1 MPPTM
6 MPRSCGDSRRRPASA
21 AAVSTKGLSE
31 ANRTVNMENM
41 IQAAHEHLVGASPR
55 SCSPRPRQKLRD
67 NQKDGDQGITTSS
80 SEVAKLEDHMDGF
93 PLVPLP
99 VIPQLGIADLGRLE
113 RGLNELLRSLMPHE
127 SDQQLGRYAT
137 RQLELVQRQL
147 TQQRAQERVF
157 RMLQGELPVTLAPI
171 EAVTLKKSSSAAAAG
186 KIGLTS
192 RPEFVEPSHSSSI
205 AASDKKSSFNSQDS
219 RDSNEAANR
228 HWKGKKAGIEIARA
242 MIQANAGKKC
252 VAVCP
257 TAFVVSVGGNLSRKR
272 RRQRIPKRSPEEEAR
287 YQSQQLEREREN
299 RRQAAYQRLLARRE
313 LQAKRKQEHKQT
325 KKDAGKDQ
333 VDNPDAFRGEQDE
346 KQQHCSNSECGSET
360 SDVSNCSESDEAN
373 EKAILAL
380 EVHITPPAGG
390 EDDCTKSERSES
402 DEEGRDV
409 DGDCEEY
416 SELAD
421 SNSGANNEQ
430 LVVDEHQLN
439 ESVASGN
446 EEPANANLIG
456 GSKQSS
462 STPVDTTI
470 SIEQKETTNP
480 SENEPT
486 FKGKSNENGLEGDDS
501 SNDQQKAIVLD
512 LQRFMNARAA
522 TKLKQ
527 LQEEKDARQNE
538 VRNDA
543 GVPVISLLLY
553 NPSPTRIIGI
563 EENVSAAKPYADHTD
578 DNSLLPKCRSRDLH
592 DTCQNELIAEEM
604 VEPTPDEKPPS
615 WIDEVRQSAEEARAK
630 SPENTHIS
638 WAPTLPRAP
647 VAECK
652 DYRFY
657 FSNFHCILTSVFEQ
671 CRSNSSNSSSAS
683 SLYHR
688 PVGTTGE
695 HTMRLQQKLYESWQ
709 SIMQDY
715 ATVFGPKI
723 EAPKGM
729 VPLAAAKPWAPHYRI
744 NSTARKEV
752 SEIVTQALQ
761 RLGGGWE
768 EHPSGLGLKTTWNL
782 LWTWS
787 KPRVERQT
795 LLAWQKVNH
804 FQHAKALTRKDCLK
818 KHIGKYLAAGGRL
831 RQAFDIIPPTFLLPK
846 EYVGFVHAFQER
858 CERLRRSGLPESKN
872 IWIMKPVALS
882 RGRGISLVNDLS
894 QVIYGEQVVIQE
906 YIAAPRLL
914 DGFKF
919 DLRLYV
925 LVTSFNPLEAFLY
938 DEGFVRLCT
947 RPYEDSDL
955 SNIFVH
961 LTNSSIQKDNE
972 EAIAGSAN
980 PIASAMKEEGTS
992 TQSIYNSD
1000 ATQKD
1005 AGGTKTT
1012 LAYLWRRLE
1021 ADGVDVE
1028 QVKRSIEEVVV
1039 KALLC
1044 GEDQIPFQV
1053 NSFDLLGYDILLDAD
1068 LRPWL
1073 IEINSSPSMAR
1084 DNDLD
1089 YQVKD
1094 AMMLDT
1100 LRVVDPLHF
1109 DRAKLAEVIARR
1121 QRDLEDEK
1129 RRPHAHTRHPREA
1142 EELAARQLNEDL
1154 TSILRGKVPRGYGE
1168 LPENIGNYRRL
1179 CPQTTIYNQLVKLKR
1194 SCLRGGERKA

>member
-6 MPRSCGDSRRRPASA
+6 VPRSRGDGGRRPRPASA
-21 AAVSTKGLSE
+21 AALSFKRPSDTKW
-31 ANRTVNMENM
+31 AVTTDNM
-41 IQAAHEHLVGASPR
+41 IQAAHEHLAGASLSSR
-55 SCSPRPRQKLRD
+55 IRRRPRD
-67 NQKDGDQGITTSS
+67 NQEDGDRLQQ
-80 SEVAKLEDHMDGF
+80 SEVVRLADHMDSF

-99 VIPQLGIADLGRLE
+99 VIPQLNIVDLEKVE
-113 RGLNELLRSLMPHE
+113 RGLNELLGSLMPHE

-137 RQLELVQRQL
+137 RQLSLVQRQL
-147 TQQRAQERVF
+147 TQQRAQDRVF
-157 RMLQGELPVTLAPI
+157 HMLHGDLPAILAPI
-171 EAVTLKKSSSAAAAG
+171 EAVALRKSSSASAVVKPGPSSATQSQRSGSEAAG
-186 KIGLTS
+186 L
-192 RPEFVEPSHSSSI
+192 
-205 AASDKKSSFNSQDS
+205 
-219 RDSNEAANR
+219 
-228 HWKGKKAGIEIARA
+228 HWKSKKMGVEMARA
-242 MIQANAGKKC
+242 MVQTNAMKRN
-252 VAVCP
+252 A
-257 TAFVVSVGGNLSRKR
+257 VVSTTGFVISAGGNASKKR
-272 RRQRIPKRSPEEEAR
+272 RRQRVPKRSSEDETR
-287 YQSQQLEREREN
+287 YQAEQLEREREK

-313 LQAKRKQEHKQT
+313 LQTKRKQEHKRQE
-325 KKDAGKDQ
+325 KDERKDR
-333 VDNPDAFRGEQDE
+333 VDDSRENGCEQEE
-346 KQQHCSNSECGSET
+346 KSASECESET
-360 SDVSNCSESDEAN
+360 SDVSNCSESDEQN

-380 EVHITPPAGG
+380 EVEIQAPV
-390 EDDCTKSERSES
+390 DDEEESPRSDS
-402 DEEGRDV
+402 DEECDGEVKSGVYKEEEEIRGGGSRVEDKPPEVGGCHAKDSAIDETSDQVPEDESLLTCTTSVEAVSMVSSEDSDNVLKEEIGGEVQGVV
-409 DGDCEEY
+409 DG
-416 SELAD
+416 
-421 SNSGANNEQ
+421 
-430 LVVDEHQLN
+430 
-439 ESVASGN
+439 
-446 EEPANANLIG
+446 
-456 GSKQSS
+456 
-462 STPVDTTI
+462 
-470 SIEQKETTNP
+470 
-480 SENEPT
+480 
-486 FKGKSNENGLEGDDS
+486 
-501 SNDQQKAIVLD
+501 SNDQDAFALD
-512 LQRFMNARAA
+512 LQRFIGSRAA
-522 TKLKQ
+522 AKLEQ
-527 LQEEKDARQNE
+527 LQAEKEARGNVSTSSTASATTTLVMCNSSCQSAFVIEDNGSANVSTQRPPTANETHTEENGGD
-538 VRNDA
+538 
-543 GVPVISLLLY
+543 SLLAKHRDVDLSDTRADP
-553 NPSPTRIIGI
+553 NVDSP
-563 EENVSAAKPYADHTD
+563 
-578 DNSLLPKCRSRDLH
+578 
-592 DTCQNELIAEEM
+592 
-604 VEPTPDEKPPS
+604 PDEKTPS
-615 WIDEVRQSAEEARAK
+615 WIDEVRQSAEESRAK
-630 SPENTHIS
+630 SPGATH
-638 WAPTLPRAP
+638 ARRTPTLPRAP

-657 FSNFHCILTSVFEQ
+657 FSNFQCILTSVFEQ
-671 CRSNSSNSSSAS
+671 CRSSSSNSSSTS

-688 PVGTTGE
+688 PVGATGE

-723 EAPKGM
+723 VAPEGM

-761 RLGGGWE
+761 RVGGGWE

-846 EYVGFVHAFQER
+846 EYVAFVQAFQER
-858 CERLRRSGLPESKN
+858 SERLRRSGLSEAKN

-947 RPYEDSDL
+947 RPYEDGDL

-972 EAIAGSAN
+972 EAIAGSTN
-980 PIASAMKEEGTS
+980 PIASAIASKLTSLNSNDSNEGE
-992 TQSIYNSD
+992 
-1000 ATQKD
+1000 AAQKD

-1012 LAYLWRRLE
+1012 LAYLWRRLA

-1028 QVKRSIEEVVV
+1028 QVKRSIDDVVL

-1094 AMMLDT
+1094 AMMQDT

-1109 DRAKLAEVIARR
+1109 DRAKLAEIIARR

-1154 TSILRGKVPRGYGE
+1154 TAILRGKVPRAYGE
-1168 LPENIGNYRRL
+1168 MPENIGNYRRL
-1179 CPQTTIYNQLVKLKR
+1179 CPHTINYNQLVKLKR
-1194 SCLRGGERKA
+1194 SCLRGGDRKA